1 MTFYIEHHIL
11 AIVSCCSSCLALL
24 STQPETDAIMELRE
38 LLEYQFDIL
47 DCIIQ
52 DRHFGSDGLD
62 AVIEQCNE
70 IINQV
75 EGFNKK

>member
-1 MTFYIEHHIL
+1 MTFHIEHHIL
-11 AIVSCCSSCLALL
+11 AIVSCCSSCLELL
-24 STQPETDAIMELRE
+24 STQPETDTVLEMKE

-62 AVIEQCNE
+62 VVIEQCNN
-70 IINQV
+70 IVNP
-75 EGFNKK
+75 G